1 MVSIIM
7 PTYNREKT
15 IKRAIDSIL
24 EQTYQDFEI
33 IIVDDNSK
41 DNTEQ
46 IVKSIEDR
54 RIIYIR
60 NEENK
65 GANASRNIGI
75 EMARGEYIAF
85 QDSDDEWLKEKL
97 EYQLEELKV
106 NRADIVASAFYK
118 YVDKQESIVPSKIK
132 EDKNIYEDLF
142 FGNFI
147 STQTILGKKKCFLEE
162 GFDPTFPRFQ
172 DWELMIRMAKR
183 YKIHFINKPLA
194 NVYVQ
199 EDSISRDTLKAEKA
213 LVMMFTKY
221 KEEIDARKKAKASLY
236 KRLGDCY
243 HDRKDYSV
251 NYYLEAFK
259 LDKLNIEYALRA
271 IKFALKK

>member
-1 MVSIIM
+1 M

-147 STQTILGKKKCFLEE
+147 STQTILGKK
-162 GFDPTFPRFQ
+162 
-172 DWELMIRMAKR
+172 
-183 YKIHFINKPLA
+183 
-194 NVYVQ
+194 
-199 EDSISRDTLKAEKA
+199 
-213 LVMMFTKY
+213 
-221 KEEIDARKKAKASLY
+221 
-236 KRLGDCY
+236 
-243 HDRKDYSV
+243 
-251 NYYLEAFK
+251 
-259 LDKLNIEYALRA
+259 
-271 IKFALKK
+271 